1 MGSKVNLNGILKSY
15 SSKGLSEIDE
25 IVGEWAF
32 AIDDLP
38 VKLKIKVVYSMPHGK
53 FMGIANYRI
62 QNPEQAS
69 SYMSLYLCDTVEEAL
84 IDALKGF
91 LMWWHP
97 DKYKDKTK
105 FVPVEDW

>member
-1 MGSKVNLNGILKSY
+1 MSSKVDLDGILKSY
-15 SSKGLSEIDE
+15 SSKGLSEVE
-25 IVGEWAF
+25 EKVGEWAF

-38 VKLKIKVVYSMPHGK
+38 VKLKIKVVYVMPQGR

-69 SYMSLYLCDTVEEAL
+69 PYMSLYLCDTVEKAL

-91 LMWWHP
+91 LIWWLP
-97 DKYKDKTK
+97 EKYKDKTR
-105 FVPVEDW
+105 FVPVENW